1 MAPLAGEAAAR
12 AFSRADTLSAF
23 CLLTLTG
30 ALLWR
35 SEAPQL
41 TLRWTHSVEK
51 TTWEEVWQRDDTG
64 LVLTEARIEG
74 SGAGMEPPPE
84 ARREGRFWVWS
95 PMLRVSELTLAH
107 SGAAGEWALCP
118 AGDSCVQPRE
128 ASRFISC
135 SD

>member
-1 MAPLAGEAAAR
+1 MAPLAGEATAR
-12 AFSRADTLSAF
+12 VVGRADILSAF

-51 TTWEEVWQRDDTG
+51 TTWEEVWQRNDTG

-74 SGAGMEPPPE
+74 SGAGMEPPPD
-84 ARREGRFWVWS
+84 AQKKGRFWVWS
-95 PMLRVSELTLAH
+95 PMLRIVEVNLAH
-107 SGAAGEWALCP
+107 SGVAGEWSLC
-118 AGDSCVQPRE
+118 AAEGGCVQPRE
-128 ASRFISC
+128 PSRLTPC
-135 SD
+135 PD